1 MSEELYRHTQP
12 GTLMRWVLGSIALLG
27 FGLLMFFTVR
37 FDASGFIATCAVFFL
52 MLACL
57 LLFHSLTVIVSDEE
71 IEISFGP
78 GLIRKKYPLSGL
90 VSCQVVRNSWLHGW
104 GIHRTW
110 DGWVY
115 NVSGFDAVEIVL
127 KDGRKARIGT
137 DEPRELAAA
146 LEEWMRSR
154 DAAARKR

>member
-1 MSEELYRHTQP
+1 MAAELYRHTQP
-12 GTLMRWVLGSIALLG
+12 GTLTRWLLG
-27 FGLLMFFTVR
+27 GFAILDFGFLMFFTVH
-37 FDASGFIATCAVFFL
+37 FVPAVFSITCAVLFI

-57 LLFHSLTVIVSDEE
+57 LLFHSLTVIVTEQE
-71 IEISFGP
+71 IMISFGP
-78 GLIRKKYPLSGL
+78 GLLRKKYPLSEL

-110 DGWVY
+110 AGWVY

-137 DEPRELAAA
+137 DAPRELAEA
-146 LEEWMRSR
+146 LNERMKAKTLERR
-154 DAAARKR
+154 GT